1 MSKALT
7 LELIHMK
14 AKTNRIDSIK
24 NLNLW
29 GNDLEDVSI
38 FTQMPALEVLSLAVN
53 HINTLYDFRNCNNL
67 RELYLR
73 GNKIATLKE
82 LDYLTSLKKL
92 RVLGLSENPISS
104 HPLYRKAIIG
114 VLPWLDKVDDKVVS

>member
-14 AKTNRIDSIK
+14 TKTNRIDSIK

-38 FTQMPALEVLSLAVN
+38 VTQMPALEVLSLSVN
-53 HINTLYDFRNCNNL
+53 HITTLKQIQHCHNL

-73 GNKIATLKE
+73 NNKI
-82 LDYLTSLKKL
+82 TSLKEVEYLSNLSKL
-92 RVLGLSENPISS
+92 RILWLGENPI
-104 HPLYRKAIIG
+104 A
-114 VLPWLDKVDDKVVS
+114 D